1 MTTRFRVWDGSKM
14 HYSSDPYIT
23 LVIERFGEWSLWY
36 GTNFTEPNRDVKQ
49 IACSSDEK
57 SVLMWSKGT
66 VDCDGKAIYDEDYL
80 LSIKGSYIHTQSHPR
95 PAQSDMRVI
104 GNNYEKHNI
113 IKEAQ

>member
-1 MTTRFRVWDGSKM
+1 MTTHFRVWDGSKM
-14 HYSSDPYIT
+14 HYSSDPYIN

-57 SVLMWSKGT
+57 SVLMWAKGE

-80 LSIKGSYIHTQSHPR
+80 LSVKNSSIHTQSHPR
-95 PAQSDMRVI
+95 SARSDMRVI
-104 GNNYEKHNI
+104 GNNYEKHKE
-113 IKEAQ
+113 IKHA